1 MAKMTKAKARR
12 RIHEASQKL
21 LKVWLANPGGALSPQ
36 DLNEM
41 AKFAQSTCSRLERKL
56 RG

>member
-1 MAKMTKAKARR
+1 MPKMTKAKARR

-21 LKVWLANPGGALSPQ
+21 LKVWLANPGGVLSST

-41 AKFAQSTCSRLERKL
+41 AKFAQNTCSRLERKL
-56 RG
+56 R